1 MTITISFAALMENL
15 SVFFQ
20 QSRLPRPKP
29 TAHVMVTEFKIPKV
43 KADSGKNHECPCI
56 LFHLATAVIVK
67 SECKAAIH
75 CFKGLRSMQ

>member
-56 LFHLATAVIVK
+56 LFHLATVAVMVK
-67 SECKAAIH
+67 SERKAVNP
-75 CFKGLRSMQ
+75 FTVLKD